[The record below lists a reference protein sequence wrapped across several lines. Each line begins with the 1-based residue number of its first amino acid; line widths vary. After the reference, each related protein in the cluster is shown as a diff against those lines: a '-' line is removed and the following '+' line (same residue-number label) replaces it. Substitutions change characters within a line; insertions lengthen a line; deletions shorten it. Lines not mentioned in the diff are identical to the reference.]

1 MQLFYYYLL
10 YLEPVFL
17 SVAYLTVANLA
28 RLGISVHCQVSV
40 RSQCLVR
47 LLSQCWITG
56 GHTIHPPIEGL
67 LPPTGIEPTP
77 FRNSASKVAGLQVH
91 ATTLVV
97 TLLTLFKK
105 RLQRRCIS
113 MTFAK
118 MLRIPLL
125 KNTAFK
131 EHLQTT
137 APNFRIEF
145 EFSDVNN
152 WLFDSPN
159 VHSQVHHFRSNIS
172 KRLRTK
178 FCFLRS
184 VKSIFSVALFPG
196 VG

>member
-1 MQLFYYYLL
+1 
-10 YLEPVFL
+10 
-17 SVAYLTVANLA
+17 
-28 RLGISVHCQVSV
+28 
-40 RSQCLVR
+40 
-47 LLSQCWITG
+47 
-56 GHTIHPPIEGL
+56 
-67 LPPTGIEPTP
+67 
-77 FRNSASKVAGLQVH
+77 
-91 ATTLVV
+91 
-97 TLLTLFKK
+97 
-105 RLQRRCIS
+105 

-172 KRLRTK
+172 KKTAHEIL
-178 FCFLRS
+178 
-184 VKSIFSVALFPG
+184 FSQVCKINLQRG
-196 VG
+196 VISRRRINH